1 MQSKETDVKR
11 VLSLVMALGVAALF
25 SSVTLAGAECS
36 YHKTQAA
43 VTPSDASKEVAAVQT
58 TDKVA
63 TDQMKTAEA
72 TPATPPAAQPAPAKT
87 K

>member
-1 MQSKETDVKR
+1 MKKI
-11 VLSLVMALGVAALF
+11 LSLVVALGVVALF

-43 VTPSDASKEVAAVQT
+43 VPTTDTSKEVATVPAT
-58 TDKVA
+58 EKIVA
-63 TDQMKTAEA
+63 DQMKTAEV
-72 TPATPPAAQPAPAKT
+72 TPPAKPAEPK

>member
-43 VTPSDASKEVAAVQT
+43 APSDASKDVAAVQT
-58 TDKVA
+58 PDKVA
-63 TDQMKTAEA
+63 TDQVKTAEA
-72 TPATPPAAQPAPAKT
+72 TPATPPAAQPAPVKT